1 MRKAVHT
8 GLYAQN
14 TQWTSGYTA
23 KEQHYHWGGNPL
35 VSKYTRKNLE
45 FGLYAKTRERRTI
58 PQKNSAICKIHEV
71 QLLETALPVEE
82 TNNKVTERRTLS
94 DNNHGAQLCET
105 ALSVENNTKTSERG
119 TLTEQPVNVERQ
131 LKKHKVQVLETAL

>member
-1 MRKAVHT
+1 MNV

-14 TQWTSGYTA
+14 RVYRLIQQKHSA
-23 KEQHYHWGGNPL
+23 R
-35 VSKYTRKNLE
+35 SKN
-45 FGLYAKTRERRTI
+45 
-58 PQKNSAICKIHEV
+58 HEV